1 MNGLYSR
8 TGWRLKCF
16 FSGSKRGPSSV
27 KRALFVETSRSR
39 ARFFSCG
46 AGVPLGTIPGM
57 DLPDQCR
64 ISTDVRV
71 MYFDT
76 DAGGVVHNIVYLRFI
91 ETARTLLAI
100 QMGMSFGE
108 IARTNIH
115 PVVTR
120 TEIDYKR
127 PARLGDE
134 IRVDGRVVEW
144 SAIRFWVEFEIVR
157 PSDGALLVKC
167 RQALA
172 LVQMP
177 EGRPIRLPSGF
188 PASLSLGG

>member
-1 MNGLYSR
+1 M
-8 TGWRLKCF
+8 
-16 FSGSKRGPSSV
+16 SKEAP
-27 KRALFVETSRSR
+27 E
-39 ARFFSCG
+39 
-46 AGVPLGTIPGM
+46 IP
-57 DLPDQCR
+57 DHCR

-100 QMGMSFGE
+100 QMGMSFEE
-108 IARTNIH
+108 ISRTNIH

-127 PARLGDE
+127 AARLGE
-134 IRVDGRVVEW
+134 ELRIHGRLVEW
-144 SAIRFWVEFEIVR
+144 SGIRFWVEFEVVR
-157 PSDGALLVKC
+157 ASDHAVLAKC

-177 EGRPIRLPSGF
+177 EGRPIRLPAGF
-188 PASLSLGG
+188 PATFAPRA

>member
-1 MNGLYSR
+1 
-8 TGWRLKCF
+8 
-16 FSGSKRGPSSV
+16 
-27 KRALFVETSRSR
+27 
-39 ARFFSCG
+39 
-46 AGVPLGTIPGM
+46 M
-57 DLPDQCR
+57 DIPDQCR

-91 ETARTLLAI
+91 ETARTYLAL
-100 QMGMSFGE
+100 QMGMDFQQ

-134 IRVDGRVVEW
+134 IRVLGRISEW
-144 SAIRFWVEFEIVR
+144 SRVRFWVEFEIIR
-157 PSDGALLVKC
+157 PSDDVLLVTC

-177 EGRPIRLPSGF
+177 EGRPVKLPKDF
-188 PASLSLGG
+188 PATLGMA

>member
-1 MNGLYSR
+1 
-8 TGWRLKCF
+8 
-16 FSGSKRGPSSV
+16 
-27 KRALFVETSRSR
+27 
-39 ARFFSCG
+39 
-46 AGVPLGTIPGM
+46 
-57 DLPDQCR
+57 
-64 ISTDVRV
+64 

-91 ETARTLLAI
+91 EVARTLLAI
-100 QMGMSFGE
+100 QMGMSFEE

-134 IRVDGRVVEW
+134 IRVDGRIAEW
-144 SAIRFWVEFEIVR
+144 SGIRFVVEFEIVR
-157 PSDGALLVKC
+157 PSDGTLLVRC
-167 RQALA
+167 RQELA

-177 EGRPIRLPSGF
+177 QGRPVRLPPGF
-188 PASLSLGG
+188 PATLSLGG